1 MVAAAMVHVQ
11 LGAEM
16 GALKHVIGHVV
27 EIVAVASETVKAVGV
42 RAHLVAV
49 VHAVI
54 IVPVHAQIH
63 VPVPAQGHVLITV
76 RILVRGTA
84 KAAVVQ
90 VAQIV
95 MVVVIAEVA
104 MEVAAMAVILLV
116 IHQHTLKE
124 WRFQWV

>member
-16 GALKHVIGHVV
+16 GALKHVIGHAV

-63 VPVPAQGHVLITV
+63 VPVLAHEPVLITV
-76 RILVRGTA
+76 RIPVPGTA
-84 KAAVVQ
+84 KAVVIQ
-90 VAQIV
+90 DVQIV
-95 MVVVIAEVA
+95 MGVVIAVVA
-104 MEVAAMAVILLV
+104 MEVAVMVVILLV
-116 IHQHTLKE
+116 IHQLTLKE

>member
-27 EIVAVASETVKAVGV
+27 EIVAVASETVKAVTMNAV
-42 RAHLVAV
+42 VAV

-63 VPVPAQGHVLITV
+63 VPVPAQGHVLMTV
-76 RILVRGTA
+76 KVLALVIVRG
-84 KAAVVQ
+84 AAIQDV
-90 VAQIV
+90 QIV
-95 MVVVIAEVA
+95 MGVVVVEAA

-116 IHQHTLKE
+116 IYQLTLKE